1 MKSVLFLVLISVL
14 LSSGIGHAQERVSY
28 TLFHEPPS
36 AQIHITVAFDD
47 LPANEIQFVIPRSA
61 PGTYDLI
68 NYMAY
73 VDQVYG
79 HNTGVMLEARVGE
92 GSYFIFDSEHPINQ
106 ITYEVD
112 LDKMEHELL
121 GGFSSSK
128 VRTNYLGI
136 LGYSIFGFVEGL
148 EGYSLSLNMYTG
160 DNWPIFST
168 LKPSLQRNSGFAS
181 YSAQDFAHL
190 ADAQYLLGSNVDILE
205 VQNAP
210 IPLFVASYSETK
222 YNIEEI
228 GRRGLESLKG
238 LADYFGYVPMPHY
251 TMVYEYLIPLSDRH
265 DYGFSMEHLNSMTAT
280 ADTSGAIR
288 GYDPDANMGSIVHH
302 IGHSWIPLR
311 SYGENYRPFNWQV
324 APVIE
329 TIWLNEGWIWYV
341 AYYYVL
347 EREEILSFFQKILDE
362 APDFIKQKSLR
373 ELSALGSTQYSLDFR
388 IGKNL
393 FARGALFAH
402 ALDMEIQKKTD
413 GQKTIREAL
422 LALLRWSEEHQSA
435 FAYDQ
440 IEQIM
445 SEGVGVDLKVVWDKW
460 QPGR

>member
-1 MKSVLFLVLISVL
+1 MQRILFLGCMLIF
-14 LSSGIGHAQERVSY
+14 LSSELGLAQGQVSY

-47 LPANEIQFVIPRSA
+47 IPANEIQFVIPRSA

-73 VDQVYG
+73 VDVVYG

-92 GSYFIFDSEHPINQ
+92 GSYFIFDSEEPINQ

-112 LDKMEHELL
+112 LDKMERELL

-148 EGYSLSLNMYTG
+148 ERLPISLNMYTG

-168 LKPSLQRNSGFAS
+168 LKPSLERNLGFAT
-181 YSAQDFAHL
+181 YTTEDFAHL
-190 ADAQYLLGSNVDILE
+190 ADGQYLLGVNVNIHEIED
-205 VQNAP
+205 AP
-210 IPLFVASYSETK
+210 IPFFVAAYSETEFDIK
-222 YNIEEI
+222 EI
-228 GRRGLESLKG
+228 GRRGLEALRG
-238 LADYFGYVPMPHY
+238 LSDFFGYIPMPHY
-251 TMVYEYLIPLSDRH
+251 TMVYEYLIPLSNRH
-265 DYGFSMEHLNSMTAT
+265 NYGFSMEHLNSMTAT
-280 ADTSGAIR
+280 ADTSSAIT
-288 GYDPDANMGSIVHH
+288 GYDPDVNIGSIVHH

-311 SYGENYRPFNWQV
+311 SYGEGYRPFTWQV
-324 APVIE
+324 APIIE
-329 TIWLNEGWIWYV
+329 TIWLNEGFIWYA

-347 EREEILSFFQKILDE
+347 ERKGILSFFHQILDE
-362 APDFIKQKSLR
+362 APDYIRQKSLR
-373 ELSALGSTQYSLDFR
+373 ELSVLGSTQYSLDFR

-402 ALDMEIQKKTD
+402 ALDLEILERTNGEKS
-413 GQKTIREAL
+413 IREAL
-422 LALLRWSEEHQSA
+422 LGLLEWSKTNQRPLWI
-435 FAYDQ
+435 Q
-440 IEQIM
+440 
-445 SEGVGVDLKVVWDKW
+445 
-460 QPGR
+460 